1 LTAPIRRAI
10 GGAVSSNSNPPPPRL
25 RRRGARRQYDAAAL
39 EAAAFRYLVRYAS
52 SVENLRRILARKT
65 EDRIAVEAAIAKC
78 VRLGLV
84 DDRSYAAGRSAS
96 LARAGASR
104 RAIAERLRAKGVD
117 GETIRDALEG
127 AASDLAAACALV
139 RRRRLGPYR
148 PEAQRAAFREK
159 DLASLARAGFPLD
172 VAREVLACR
181 GPEEVEALT
190 RS

>member
-1 LTAPIRRAI
+1 
-10 GGAVSSNSNPPPPRL
+10 V
-25 RRRGARRQYDAAAL
+25 RRQYDAAAL
-39 EAAAFRYLVRYAS
+39 EAAAFRYLGRYAS
-52 SVENLRRILARKT
+52 SVENLRRVLARKT
-65 EDRIAVEAAIAKC
+65 EDRAAVEAAIAKC

-84 DDRSYAAGRSAS
+84 DDRSYAAGRSQS

-117 GETIRDALEG
+117 TETIRDALEG
-127 AASDLAAACALV
+127 ASDLAAACALA

-159 DLASLARAGFPLD
+159 DLAALARAGFPLD
-172 VAREVLACR
+172 LAREVLACR
-181 GPEEVEALT
+181 SSDEVEALT

>member
-10 GGAVSSNSNPPPPRL
+10 GGIVSSNSDPPSPRL

-39 EAAAFRYLVRYAS
+39 EAAAFHYLGRYAS
-52 SVENLRRILARKT
+52 SVENLRRVLARKT
-65 EDRIAVEAAIAKC
+65 EDRSAIEAVVAKC

-117 GETIRDALEG
+117 AEAIRGALEG
-127 AASDLAAACALV
+127 KSDLAAASALA

-159 DLASLARAGFPLD
+159 DLAALARAGFPLD
-172 VAREVLACR
+172 VAREVLAC
-181 GPEEVEALT
+181 GSPDEVEALT
-190 RS
+190 QT